1 LRILFLETEP
11 VTSEVRIRP
20 LLDDLVRSGGLSGYA
35 VVDRTMAVRGTV
47 GSYDVALTHRIPSRR
62 QFAWLQRHNPPLV
75 YDIDDLLLNAGN
87 STPQGRRNSERKRIE
102 WCLSN
107 SQFVTCPSMR
117 LLNNISA
124 HCSAERRD
132 NFRYLPNAGRDTASV
147 IKVRARPTLLWASSS
162 ENIVSRELLATV
174 HGLELARRELK
185 FEIILLGR
193 FPAAIGEII
202 EDHKPHRSWLP
213 YPAYLDLLEQ
223 NAFVAMAPLA
233 GDLSPAEQAFVD
245 CKSDIKAAQYGSSR
259 IAGAYSA
266 RPPYAESD
274 LPCELVRANTT
285 EAWRDAIGNL
295 VEGFPAAG
303 NEIGGHDAFLRR
315 RPRVIAEQ
323 LLALF
328 ETARQERPRPFGF
341 FSIPT
346 PRFLGKIERRFRRA
360 CSRLRGPR

>member
-1 LRILFLETEP
+1 LRVLFLETEP

-20 LLDDLVRSGGLSGYA
+20 LLDDLVRTGGISGYA

-87 STPQGRRNSERKRIE
+87 STAKGRRNSERKRIE
-102 WCLSN
+102 WCLSS

-117 LLNNISA
+117 LLDNIST
-124 HCSAERRD
+124 HCNAERRD
-132 NFRYLPNAGRDTASV
+132 NFRYLPNAGRDTVSAS
-147 IKVRARPTLLWASSS
+147 KVRARPTLLWASSS
-162 ENIVSRELLATV
+162 EHIVSGELLAIV

-193 FPAAIGEII
+193 FPVAVGEII

-213 YPAYLDLLEQ
+213 YPAYLDLLEE

-233 GDLSPAEQAFVD
+233 GDLSPVEQAFVD

-274 LPCELVRANTT
+274 LPCQLVRANTA
-285 EAWRDAIGNL
+285 EAWREAIGNL

-346 PRFLGKIERRFRRA
+346 PRFLGKIERRVRRA
-360 CSRLRGPR
+360 RSRLRGPR